1 MHEIRTP
8 AILLDQRPD
17 VGTRTAQRCLLQE
30 PAMDLGPGLSE
41 KFEVLVPRPEPGA
54 VAARF
59 ADDEGECR
67 DADHSE
73 SMVALTQQRTRR
85 TSTGGLQFVPEC
97 IRFRNLRV
105 ALWIRE

>member
-1 MHEIRTP
+1 
-8 AILLDQRPD
+8 
-17 VGTRTAQRCLLQE
+17 
-30 PAMDLGPGLSE
+30 MDLGPGLSE
-41 KFEVLVPRPEPGA
+41 KPEVLVPRLEMGA
-54 VAARF
+54 VATRY

-73 SMVALTQQRTRR
+73 SMAALTPKRTRR
-85 TSTGGLQFVPEC
+85 ASTGGLQFVAEC